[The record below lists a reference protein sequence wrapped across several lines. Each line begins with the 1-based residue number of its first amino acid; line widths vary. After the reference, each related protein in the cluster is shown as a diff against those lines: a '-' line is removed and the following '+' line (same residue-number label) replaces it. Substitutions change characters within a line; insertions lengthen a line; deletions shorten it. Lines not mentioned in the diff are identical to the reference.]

1 MKLQL
6 SRWILVSV
14 AGAVILFAVGKLA
27 LDFYFAIPESPLNAL
42 VPDEL
47 HDPRT
52 TAELEAMRFPALNE
66 DDVQRQCEA
75 LLQESGRMTGES
87 LSEILAAGH
96 GGQESE
102 VKEAFRAFRAT
113 QADQYSQKTKDP
125 ESIRPAANELLKL
138 WAGIDVN
145 SPDPSVL
152 SQIGTMAQEA
162 VAAGSSDPL
171 ISLLALRYQS
181 EPLDESAQ
189 KQLAELPE
197 QLTAAGYSSMF
208 RLMTQVYRFVNL
220 KPDDAM
226 NRRLLVKE
234 VIKDFVRYSDE
245 FSSDKRLDRI
255 NWFNLYN
262 LAQLFNVDERELL
275 YRRLMI
281 SELTS
286 PYLLHMAAGN
296 YYQAKASNTRGGN
309 FASEVATDAW
319 PAIERDYSAASLHFR
334 RAWLLRPDLPHAAG
348 GMSSIANV
356 NPRDEH
362 WSPRDWFELACRA
375 EFDFLP
381 VYSSMKNALLPRW
394 GGSHEEMIEFGI
406 ECAATKAFETPVP
419 YMLTEIIMQIDKETS
434 GGTTWEN
441 PEYLKILNDFW
452 TELDTWATENK
463 IDRKSP
469 RLYYQIS
476 FNAALRIRNQ
486 KYAEAKAILDT
497 VEGDVS
503 TVPMLPII
511 TDPDLAVSSV
521 YALADPGSEALI
533 EIEKRFGSSLPR
545 DATAEELDEAI
556 KVFAAAGADCQ
567 VPRAKLYLAAREHSL
582 TLQKKFLTGDWV
594 DLQFDPELT
603 HWRIQDSVATVESP
617 TSLHLSNLT
626 QGDSVQLAIPRVSF
640 SPPYELHVTVERIR
654 GQKNIDRPAVN
665 VGSISEAIVLGEP
678 GGITFVI
685 DDEPRIAGTY
695 LPNGVQPETYYLL
708 GLKDKARLGLQ
719 IWSGHYLYF
728 VNHFVIPLRPVSQFR
743 AGSQLSLG
751 GNVWEV
757 DTGEIRISDVRI
769 RKMQAPSPPTIDAS
783 SEEKIEYL
791 TQVVANEPDNLL
803 SRLQLADLLI
813 EQQSMAEAMTHFE
826 VVYEMSPEIARTHGA
841 LGLVRLENGR
851 EEEALQLLL
860 SSLDFNPSD
869 HALYGVAW
877 IHATAAN
884 ESLRNGSKA
893 LEIASELCDKTQNQ
907 DWIYLAA
914 KAAALAELK
923 RFPEAIAILESTT
936 QSVPP
941 EQLSLMQSMLA
952 EFQKNQPWR
961 GKATE

>member
-1 MKLQL
+1 
-6 SRWILVSV
+6 
-14 AGAVILFAVGKLA
+14 
-27 LDFYFAIPESPLNAL
+27 
-42 VPDEL
+42 
-47 HDPRT
+47 
-52 TAELEAMRFPALNE
+52 
-66 DDVQRQCEA
+66 
-75 LLQESGRMTGES
+75 
-87 LSEILAAGH
+87 
-96 GGQESE
+96 
-102 VKEAFRAFRAT
+102 
-113 QADQYSQKTKDP
+113 
-125 ESIRPAANELLKL
+125 
-138 WAGIDVN
+138 
-145 SPDPSVL
+145 
-152 SQIGTMAQEA
+152 
-162 VAAGSSDPL
+162 
-171 ISLLALRYQS
+171 
-181 EPLDESAQ
+181 
-189 KQLAELPE
+189 
-197 QLTAAGYSSMF
+197 
-208 RLMTQVYRFVNL
+208 
-220 KPDDAM
+220 M
-226 NRRLLVKE
+226 NRRLLLRE

-255 NWFNLYN
+255 TWFNLYN
-262 LAQLFNVDERELL
+262 VAQLFNVDEQELL

-286 PYLLHMAAGN
+286 PYLLHMAAGS
-296 YYQAKASNTRGGN
+296 YYQAKASNTRGGK
-309 FASEVATDAW
+309 FASEVAADAW
-319 PAIERDYSAASLHFR
+319 PSIERDYSAASLHFR
-334 RAWLLRPDLPHAAG
+334 RAWMLRPDLPHAAG

-406 ECAATKAFETPVP
+406 ECAATKAFDTPVP
-419 YMLTEIIMQIDKETS
+419 YMLTDIFMQIDKETS
-434 GGTTWEN
+434 GGATWEN
-441 PEYLKILNDFW
+441 PEYVKILNDFW
-452 TELDTWATENK
+452 TDLDTWATENK
-463 IDRKSP
+463 IDRTSP

-476 FNAALRIRNQ
+476 FNAALQIRNQ
-486 KYAEAKAILDT
+486 KYAEAKAILDM

-503 TVPMLPII
+503 PVPMLPII

-521 YALADPGSEALI
+521 YTLANPGSEPLI

-556 KVFAAAGADCQ
+556 KVFATAGANCQ
-567 VPRAKLYLAAREHSL
+567 VPKAKLYLAAREHSL
-582 TLQKKFLTGDWV
+582 TLQKKFLAGDWV

-626 QGDSVQLAIPRVSF
+626 LGDSVQLAIPRVSF
-640 SPPYELHVTVERIR
+640 APPYELHVTMERIR

-665 VGSISEAIVLGEP
+665 VGSISEAIVLGAP

-695 LPNGVQPETYYLL
+695 LPNGVQPQTYYLL
-708 GLKDKARLGLQ
+708 GLTDKARLGLQ
-719 IWSGHYLYF
+719 IWPDNYQYF
-728 VNHFVIPLRPVSQFR
+728 VNHYMIPLHPVSEFR
-743 AGSQLSLG
+743 ANSQLSLG

-757 DTGEIRISDVRI
+757 DTGEIRINDVRI
-769 RKMQAPSPPTIDAS
+769 RKMKAPSPPAIDAS

-791 TQVVANEPDNLL
+791 TQVIAAEPDNLL
-803 SRLQLADLLI
+803 SRLHLGELLI
-813 EQQSMAEAMTHFE
+813 ENQSFTEAMTQFE
-826 VVYEMSPEIARTHGA
+826 AIYNLDPSVVRTHDVM
-841 LGLVRLENGR
+841 GLTYMESGR

-860 SSLDFNPSD
+860 SSLNFNRTD
-869 HALYGVAW
+869 NVLYGVAW
-877 IHATAAN
+877 IHATAAS

-893 LEIASELCDKTQNQ
+893 LEIASELCEKTQNQ

-936 QSVPP
+936 KSVPQ
-941 EQLSLMQSMLA
+941 EKVSLMQSMLA
-952 EFQKNQPWR
+952 EFHKNQPWR